1 MNGKRYQYLG
11 YIAYVLLITT
21 PALAQADKPNP
32 LELTR
37 PDPLLP
43 QPPIERP
50 ISPLERSTLKTSL
63 DELNAQADA
72 LLKAGDAVGA
82 FEIWNR
88 ELRLRRVLGTLEE
101 VQALGRVGEIA
112 WNNTQKEEVELITGR
127 LIQIQQQLNIPLPD
141 NAVPRQGQP
150 PATSRN
156 PTIVGGNVQSRQT
169 ISPVKLDRDFLAL
182 RQALGKAYEQVRSP
196 QQALSIYQQILFDAR
211 TNNDITAQETT
222 LKTIGQLQM
231 AYFDYPAAA
240 ATYEELLTMA
250 QANYDA
256 FNEVNYLQQLA
267 YIYDKSKEPENA
279 LKAKQRLADS
289 YLNRKDFSQI
299 PALKIAIASD
309 YEALDKPD
317 EASQNYQEAYSLAVS
332 IQQYAQASEA
342 LEKLSNLYRSHDQLD
357 YALQILSIR
366 AQINQR
372 SLDFYGL
379 MNTYDQ
385 IGQISVEQKNYP
397 QALAAFQQGL
407 GLAQSLKYQE
417 SYFTTQ
423 IARVNQMRS
432 APNP

>member
-1 MNGKRYQYLG
+1 
-11 YIAYVLLITT
+11 
-21 PALAQADKPNP
+21 
-32 LELTR
+32 
-37 PDPLLP
+37 
-43 QPPIERP
+43 
-50 ISPLERSTLKTSL
+50 
-63 DELNAQADA
+63 
-72 LLKAGDAVGA
+72 
-82 FEIWNR
+82 
-88 ELRLRRVLGTLEE
+88 
-101 VQALGRVGEIA
+101 
-112 WNNTQKEEVELITGR
+112 
-127 LIQIQQQLNIPLPD
+127 
-141 NAVPRQGQP
+141 
-150 PATSRN
+150 
-156 PTIVGGNVQSRQT
+156 
-169 ISPVKLDRDFLAL
+169 
-182 RQALGKAYEQVRSP
+182 
-196 QQALSIYQQILFDAR
+196 
-211 TNNDITAQETT
+211 
-222 LKTIGQLQM
+222 M

-289 YLNRKDFSQI
+289 YLNRKDFTQI

-397 QALAAFQQGL
+397 QALSAFQQGL
-407 GLAQSLKYQE
+407 ELAQSLKYQE

-432 APNP
+432 TPNP